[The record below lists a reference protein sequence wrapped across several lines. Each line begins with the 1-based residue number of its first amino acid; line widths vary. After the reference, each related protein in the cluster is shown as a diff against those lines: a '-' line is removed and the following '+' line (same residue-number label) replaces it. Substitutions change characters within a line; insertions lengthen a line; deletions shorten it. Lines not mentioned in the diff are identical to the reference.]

1 VVQAYNADFGDTF
14 DHRFNRRPRDFEQM
28 PSHFLEQVP
37 ALFGSERFDEVLLG
51 GCQDAF
57 ETNDHQITD
66 QMGVNLLWST
76 AHVLLLKSTHA
87 LRNFA
92 FDFALSLHP

>member
-1 VVQAYNADFGDTF
+1 
-14 DHRFNRRPRDFEQM
+14 
-28 PSHFLEQVP
+28 
-37 ALFGSERFDEVLLG
+37 VLLG